1 MRAYQNDN
9 VQVRTLVGAH
19 VFSHQFDLAGPTW
32 FSEPAWKN
40 SGYRSAQAMGL
51 SEHFEMLFHVPS
63 SSAPNNN
70 RKCPDGMS
78 QANCVDY
85 LYSPS
90 MDETG
95 ITNGMWGL
103 FRSYD
108 PTKVAT
114 KLAPLPNNPIGPAVN
129 VTYATCPAVLPPPAV
144 KRVFNVTAVTTQKA
158 LATRNASRVSFST
171 VEALSGTA
179 TFASGSTTVTG
190 VGTSSHRTR
199 AWQPAGA
206 AIISGT
212 SRVR

>member
-1 MRAYQNDN
+1 LLRAYQNDN

-40 SGYRSAQAMGL
+40 SGYRSAQPMGL

-90 MDETG
+90 MDEYG
-95 ITNGMWGL
+95 ITNGCRFSSVPMTDQSAND
-103 FRSYD
+103 F
-108 PTKVAT
+108 A
-114 KLAPLPNNPIGPAVN
+114 ALPNPIGPA
-129 VTYATCPAVLPPPAV
+129 AM
-144 KRVFNVTAVTTQKA
+144 
-158 LATRNASRVSFST
+158 
-171 VEALSGTA
+171 
-179 TFASGSTTVTG
+179 
-190 VGTSSHRTR
+190 
-199 AWQPAGA
+199 
-206 AIISGT
+206 
-212 SRVR
+212 